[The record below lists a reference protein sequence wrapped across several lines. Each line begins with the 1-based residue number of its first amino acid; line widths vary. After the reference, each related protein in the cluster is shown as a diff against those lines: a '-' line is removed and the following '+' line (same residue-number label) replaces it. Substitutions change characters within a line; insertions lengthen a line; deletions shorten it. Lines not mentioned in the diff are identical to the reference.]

1 MQRFHVRRGA
11 IWMLTAF
18 AVVVTGCGGDST
30 GPGGNGNGNGGA
42 VMTTSVSVVDNA
54 FDPAAI
60 QVSPGATVT
69 WTWNGSATH
78 NVNFASAS
86 IADGP
91 SQISGTYAVAMPTTP
106 GTYSY
111 VCDFHPGIMTGSVLV
126 Q

>member
-11 IWMLTAF
+11 IWILTAF

-30 GPGGNGNGNGGA
+30 GPNGDGNGNGGP
-42 VMTTSVSVVDNA
+42 VETTSVSVVDNE
-54 FDPAAI
+54 FNPAAI

-78 NVNFASAS
+78 NVNFASGS
-86 IADGP
+86 IVDSP
-91 SQISGTYAVAMPTTP
+91 DQSSGTYAVAMPMAP
-106 GTYSY
+106 GTYTY
-111 VCDFHPGIMTGSVLV
+111 VCDYHPGIMTGSVLV